1 MDWSKFF
8 NWLIP
13 PLLAYFFGL
22 LTIKTKNNSEF
33 KKERRVKNVDIEIEK
48 LSELHKMISLNLR
61 SVEYYVNSYLEYFR
75 KINEG
80 KITPS
85 ELEWNTLNKELLNEM
100 NKSYQSEMDRL
111 LILLPKMKKYFE
123 NYSKKFND
131 KEMNYLSMNI
141 NLINILPKL
150 YHDTSLKNK
159 KIPEERLLYYMNMLQ
174 TYNSLVYKLMKKI
187 ENELEKLLIND
198 EKFNFLKKLKKI
210 FEKDKQ
216 KENKEKNYFNLITNI
231 VLIMIFI
238 LNFSALIFLGG
249 WSILRDQSL
258 NNTSLSKLLQ
268 NETFTTLSLF
278 ITILSFITAGF
289 LPSIYSLMTSERD
302 ISNKRKPLTNEQ
314 RLLKEDTKD
323 LCQMV
328 SYTVLTLLLV
338 MFILS
343 STYTN
348 IVIVSAFVI
357 GIFLIAVILIASLIK
372 LTRMILKKLRA

>member
-1 MDWSKFF
+1 MDWSKFL

-33 KKERRVKNVDIEIEK
+33 KKERKVKNVDIEIEK

-80 KITPS
+80 KIIPS
-85 ELEWNTLNKELLNEM
+85 ELEWNTLNKELLNKM
-100 NKSYQSEMDRL
+100 NKSYQSEIDRL

-123 NYSKKFND
+123 KYSKNFND
-131 KEMNYLSMNI
+131 KEMNYLTLNI
-141 NLINILPKL
+141 SLINTLPNV
-150 YHDTSLKNK
+150 YHDTSLKDNK
-159 KIPEERLLYYMNMLQ
+159 ISEERLSYYMNMLM
-174 TYNSLVYKLMKKI
+174 TYSNLIYNLMKKI
-187 ENELEKLLIND
+187 EKELEKLLIND
-198 EKFNFLKKLKKI
+198 EDIKFLKKLKKI

-238 LNFSALIFLGG
+238 LDFSALIFLGG
-249 WSILRDQSL
+249 WSILRDPSL

-268 NETFTTLSLF
+268 NETFTALSLF

-289 LPSIYSLMTSERD
+289 MPSTYSLMTSERD

-328 SYTVLTLLLV
+328 SYAVLTLLLV

-343 STYTN
+343 SIYTN
-348 IVIVSAFVI
+348 IVIVVAFVT
-357 GIFLIAVILIASLIK
+357 GIFLIAGILITSLIK
-372 LTRMILKKLRA
+372 LARMIFIKLRA